1 MPLNI
6 FVLGL
11 DDPGSSELAA
21 LPNAEQYK
29 FHGLLTFEELQGG
42 VISFEDLLEE
52 TQEKLDSFSGSID
65 AIVGY
70 WDFPVSMMVPIL
82 CKKYGLPSKSLK
94 RLLNAN
100 TNTGAG

>member
-29 FHGLLTFEELQGG
+29 FHGLLTFEALQGG

-52 TQEKLDSFSGSID
+52 TQEELDSFSGSID

-70 WDFPVSMMVPIL
+70 WDFPVSMTVPSL
-82 CKKYGLPSKSLK
+82 CIKYEMHYRSMQ
-94 RLLNAN
+94 AN
-100 TNTGAG
+100 DKC